1 MKLYIGNKNYSSWSF
16 RPWIG
21 MRHAGIEFEKVQL
34 WFDFPAGNPEI
45 KALSPSGKVPL
56 LEDGDLLIPESLAIL
71 DHVARKFPQS
81 GLWPADPLWH
91 SRAMAMACEMAAGFH
106 ALRGTCHMNIRRVP
120 SKIEVSDAILAD
132 VTRIERLWAQSLADS
147 GGPFLCGDFSIADA
161 MYAPVVNRLDVY
173 SFDVSEVT
181 RGYMERIKALPAWQ
195 EWEAASRAETAVIP
209 EEEV

>member
-1 MKLYIGNKNYSSWSF
+1 
-16 RPWIG
+16 
-21 MRHAGIEFEKVQL
+21 MRHAGIEFEEVQL

-181 RGYMERIKALPAWQ
+181 RSYMERIKALPAWQ

>member
-1 MKLYIGNKNYSSWSF
+1 M
-16 RPWIG
+16 
-21 MRHAGIEFEKVQL
+21 
-34 WFDFPAGNPEI
+34 
-45 KALSPSGKVPL
+45 
-56 LEDGDLLIPESLAIL
+56 
-71 DHVARKFPQS
+71 
-81 GLWPADPLWH
+81 
-91 SRAMAMACEMAAGFH
+91 
-106 ALRGTCHMNIRRVP
+106 P
-120 SKIEVSDAILAD
+120 SKAGPSDEIAEIP
-132 VTRIERLWAQSLADS
+132 IERLWAQSLADS